1 MGFLFGPI
9 SVQKIDRGENK
20 MATVRIPSPL
30 RRYTNSQSKV
40 ESNGGN
46 IAELLDNLDTQY
58 PGIKTKL
65 CDESGNIK
73 RYVNIFVNDE
83 EIRTLQGAETA
94 ITDKDEISIIPAMAG
109 GR

>member
-1 MGFLFGPI
+1 
-9 SVQKIDRGENK
+9 

-40 ESNGGN
+40 QSSGGN

-83 EIRTLQGAETA
+83 EIRSLQGAETA
-94 ITDKDEISIIPAMAG
+94 LTDKDEVSIIPAMAG
-109 GR
+109 GC

>member
-1 MGFLFGPI
+1 
-9 SVQKIDRGENK
+9 

-40 ESNGGN
+40 QSSGGN
-46 IAELLDNLDTQY
+46 ISELLDNLDTQY

-83 EIRTLQGAETA
+83 EIRSLQGAETA
-94 ITDKDEISIIPAMAG
+94 LTDKDEVSIIPAMAG
-109 GR
+109 GC

>member
-1 MGFLFGPI
+1 
-9 SVQKIDRGENK
+9 

-40 ESNGGN
+40 ESKGGS
-46 IAELLDNLDTQY
+46 IGELLENLETQY
-58 PGIKTKL
+58 PGIKSKL
-65 CDESGNIK
+65 CDDSGNIK

-83 EIRTLQGAETA
+83 EIRTLQGSETPVA
-94 ITDKDEISIIPAMAG
+94 DRDEVSIIPAMAG